1 MDLFVCLCLFV
12 CGYFFRA
19 AADFSEETK
28 SFMNKLIVR
37 GPVEI
42 RELLRCELG

>member
-1 MDLFVCLCLFV
+1 MRARVRAR
-12 CGYFFRA
+12 GYFFRT

-42 RELLRCELG
+42 RELLRCELGWEN